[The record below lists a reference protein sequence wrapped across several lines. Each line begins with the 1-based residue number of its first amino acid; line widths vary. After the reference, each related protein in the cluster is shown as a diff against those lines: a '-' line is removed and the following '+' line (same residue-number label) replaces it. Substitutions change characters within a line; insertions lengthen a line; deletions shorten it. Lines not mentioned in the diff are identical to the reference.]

1 MEYNYYT
8 YEKKE
13 EANIIVHKLAKWL
26 IEEKFE
32 GDVNEGYVSFHSQN
46 DYDEIYGANAKMEI
60 SWEKKDRIGFF
71 HGKEVQ
77 NSIELYS
84 SVGFAV
90 INKKSDWLL
99 SHEFVTWFGQ
109 RNKMMR
115 KRYYREKCIH
125 GIFYCDVI
133 ERLFNVHTNV
143 IDKFYE
149 NFKPFIIKTLSTIIC
164 HE

>member
-13 EANIIVHKLAKWL
+13 ANITVNKLAKWFR
-26 IEEKFE
+26 EEKFE
-32 GDVNEGYVSFHSQN
+32 GDVNEGFISFHSQN
-46 DYDEIYGANAKMEI
+46 DYDEIYGSNAKMEI
-60 SWEKKDRIGFF
+60 TWEKKDRAGFF

-84 SVGFAV
+84 SIGFV
-90 INKKSDWLL
+90 ILKKESDWLL

-109 RNKMMR
+109 RTKMIR

-125 GIFYCDVI
+125 GIFYCDVT
-133 ERLFNVHTNV
+133 ERLINIHANV
-143 IDKFYE
+143 IDKHFD
-149 NFKPFIIKTLSTIIC
+149 NFETFIIKSLNTTIC

>member
-1 MEYNYYT
+1 
-8 YEKKE
+8 
-13 EANIIVHKLAKWL
+13 
-26 IEEKFE
+26 
-32 GDVNEGYVSFHSQN
+32 VNQGYISFHSQN

-60 SWEKKDRIGFF
+60 SWEKKDRMGFF

-77 NSIELYS
+77 NSIEIYS

-125 GIFYCDVI
+125 GIFYCDVT

>member
-8 YEKKE
+8 YEKN
-13 EANIIVHKLAKWL
+13 EANITIHKLAKWL
-26 IEEKFE
+26 IEAKFE
-32 GDVNEGYVSFHSQN
+32 GTTDEGYISFHSQN
-46 DYDEIYGANAKMEI
+46 DYDEIYGANAKMEL
-60 SWEKKDRIGFF
+60 SWEKRDRTNFF

-90 INKKSDWLL
+90 INKESDWLL

-125 GIFYCDVI
+125 AIFYCDVT
-133 ERLFNVHTNV
+133 ERLINVHANI
-143 IDKFYE
+143 IDKYYE
-149 NFKPFIIKTLSTIIC
+149 NFKKFILKSFSTILC

>member
-1 MEYNYYT
+1 MEYNYYI

-13 EANIIVHKLAKWL
+13 ANITIHKLAKWL

-32 GDVNEGYVSFHSQN
+32 GDKDEGYISFHSNN
-46 DYDEIYGANAKMEI
+46 DYDEIYGANAKMEL
-60 SWEKKDRIGFF
+60 SWEKRDRLGFF

-77 NSIELYS
+77 KSIELYS
-84 SVGFAV
+84 SVGFTV
-90 INKKSDWLL
+90 LNKESDWLL
-99 SHEFVTWFGQ
+99 SHEYVTWYGQ

-125 GIFYCDVI
+125 AIFYCDVT
-133 ERLFNVHTNV
+133 ERLINVHTNV

-149 NFKPFIIKTLSTIIC
+149 NFKPFIIKSLSTIIC

>member
-13 EANIIVHKLAKWL
+13 ANITVNKLAKWFR
-26 IEEKFE
+26 EEKFE
-32 GDVNEGYVSFHSQN
+32 GDVNEGFISFHSQN
-46 DYDEIYGANAKMEI
+46 DYDEIYGSNAKMEI
-60 SWEKKDRIGFF
+60 TWEKKDRAGFF

-84 SVGFAV
+84 SIGFV
-90 INKKSDWLL
+90 ILKKESDWLL

-109 RNKMMR
+109 RTKMIR

-125 GIFYCDVI
+125 GIFYCDVT
-133 ERLFNVHTNV
+133 ERLINIHANV
-143 IDKFYE
+143 IDKHFD
-149 NFKPFIIKTLSTIIC
+149 NFKPFIIKSLNTTIC

>member
-8 YEKKE
+8 YEKN
-13 EANIIVHKLAKWL
+13 EANIIVHKLAKWYR
-26 IEEKFE
+26 EKKFE
-32 GDVNEGYVSFHSQN
+32 GDANEGYVSFHSQN
-46 DYDEIYGANAKMEI
+46 DYDEIYGSNAKMEI
-60 SWEKKDRIGFF
+60 AWEKKDRIRFF

-84 SVGFAV
+84 SVGFA
-90 INKKSDWLL
+90 IIKKESDWLL

-109 RNKMMR
+109 RTKMMR

-125 GIFYCDVI
+125 GIFYCDVT
-133 ERLFNVHTNV
+133 ERLINIHVNV
-143 IDKFYE
+143 IDKHFD
-149 NFKPFIIKTLSTIIC
+149 NFKPFIIKSLSTFIC

>member
-13 EANIIVHKLAKWL
+13 EANIIIHKLAKWL

-32 GDVNEGYVSFHSQN
+32 GDASEGFISFHSQN

-60 SWEKKDRIGFF
+60 TWEKKDRIGFF

-84 SVGFAV
+84 SVGFV
-90 INKKSDWLL
+90 ILNKESDWLL

-109 RNKMMR
+109 RTKMMR

-125 GIFYCDVI
+125 GIFYCDVT
-133 ERLFNVHTNV
+133 ERLINVHTNI

-149 NFKPFIIKTLSTIIC
+149 NFKPFIIKSLSTIIC

>member
-8 YEKKE
+8 YEKNE
-13 EANIIVHKLAKWL
+13 GNITVHKLPKWFR
-26 IEEKFE
+26 EEKFE
-32 GDVNEGYVSFHSQN
+32 GDVNEGNISFYSQN
-46 DYDEIYGANAKMEI
+46 DYDEIYGSNAKMEI
-60 SWEKKDRIGFF
+60 TWEKKDRTSFF

-84 SVGFAV
+84 SIGFA
-90 INKKSDWLL
+90 ITNKESDWLL

-109 RNKMMR
+109 RTKMMR

-125 GIFYCDVI
+125 GIFYCDVT
-133 ERLFNVHTNV
+133 ERLINVHANV
-143 IDKFYE
+143 IEKFFE
-149 NFKPFIIKTLSTIIC
+149 NFKPFIIKSLSTIIC

>member
-26 IEEKFE
+26 IEEKFD
-32 GDVNEGYVSFHSQN
+32 GDVNQGYISFHSQN

-60 SWEKKDRIGFF
+60 SWEKKDRMGFF

-77 NSIELYS
+77 NSIEIYS

-125 GIFYCDVI
+125 GIFYCDVT
-133 ERLFNVHTNV
+133 ERLINVHTNI

-149 NFKPFIIKTLSTIIC
+149 NFKPFIIKSLSTIIC

>member
-1 MEYNYYT
+1 MEYNYYI
-8 YEKKE
+8 YEKN
-13 EANIIVHKLAKWL
+13 EANITIHKLAKWL

-32 GDVNEGYVSFHSQN
+32 GNIDEGYISFHSQN
-46 DYDEIYGANAKMEI
+46 DYDEIYGANAKLEL

-77 NSIELYS
+77 KSIELYS

-90 INKKSDWLL
+90 INKTSDWLL

-125 GIFYCDVI
+125 AIFYCDVT
-133 ERLFNVHTNV
+133 ERLINVHANI
-143 IDKFYE
+143 IDKFFE
-149 NFKPFIIKTLSTIIC
+149 NFKPFIIKSLSTILC

>member
-13 EANIIVHKLAKWL
+13 VNITIHKLAKWL

-32 GDVNEGYVSFHSQN
+32 GDVNEGNISFHSQN

-84 SVGFAV
+84 SVGFAI
-90 INKKSDWLL
+90 INKESDWLL

-125 GIFYCDVI
+125 GIFYCDVT
-133 ERLFNVHTNV
+133 ERLINVHTNV
-143 IDKFYE
+143 IDKFFE
-149 NFKPFIIKTLSTIIC
+149 NFKPFIIKSLSTFIC

>member
-8 YEKKE
+8 YEKNE
-13 EANIIVHKLAKWL
+13 CYITIHKLPKWFR
-26 IEEKFE
+26 EEKFE
-32 GDVNEGYVSFHSQN
+32 GDVNEGSISFYSQN
-46 DYDEIYGANAKMEI
+46 DYDEIYGSNAKMEVT
-60 SWEKKDRIGFF
+60 WLKKDRNGFF

-84 SVGFAV
+84 SIGFT
-90 INKKSDWLL
+90 IIKKESDWLL

-125 GIFYCDVI
+125 GIFYCDVT
-133 ERLFNVHTNV
+133 ERLINVHTDV
-143 IDKFYE
+143 IDKHYD
-149 NFKPFIIKTLSTIIC
+149 NFKPFINKSLSTFIC

>member
-1 MEYNYYT
+1 MEYNYYI
-8 YEKKE
+8 YEKN
-13 EANIIVHKLAKWL
+13 EANITIHKLAKWL

-32 GDVNEGYVSFHSQN
+32 GNKDEGYISFHSQN
-46 DYDEIYGANAKMEI
+46 DYDEIYGANAKLEL

-71 HGKEVQ
+71 QAKEVQ
-77 NSIELYS
+77 KSIELYS

-90 INKKSDWLL
+90 VNKTSDWLL
-99 SHEFVTWFGQ
+99 SHEFVTWYGQ
-109 RNKMMR
+109 RNKMMK

-125 GIFYCDVI
+125 AIFYCDVT
-133 ERLFNVHTNV
+133 ERLINVHANI

-149 NFKPFIIKTLSTIIC
+149 NFKPFIIKSLSTILC